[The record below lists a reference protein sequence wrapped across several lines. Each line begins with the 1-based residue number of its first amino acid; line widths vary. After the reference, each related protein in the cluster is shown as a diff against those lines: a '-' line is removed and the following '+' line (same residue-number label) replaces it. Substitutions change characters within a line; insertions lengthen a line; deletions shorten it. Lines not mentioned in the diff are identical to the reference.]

1 MKGWEKFKSLKAGI
15 FYRLLTS
22 NPLNYWLAANKGR
35 SHKILVAPGRL
46 SIAFTWNAGVEIS
59 GNTVRKILITRALL
73 TEEEAYKLVHKIK

>member
-1 MKGWEKFKSLKAGI
+1 MRKFKSLKAAI

-22 NPLNYWLAANKGR
+22 DPLNYRLSRNKGG

-46 SIAFTWNAGVEIS
+46 SITFTWHSGIEIS

>member
-1 MKGWEKFKSLKAGI
+1 VRKFKSLKAGI

-22 NPLNYWLAANKGR
+22 NPLNYHLSKNKGG
-35 SHKILVAPGRL
+35 SHKTLVASGRL
-46 SIAFTWNAGVEIS
+46 SITFTWHTGVEIS